1 MADISK
7 ELDNF
12 KNAKYGKD
20 VRGSMVSLAEKL
32 NKESSDTVKTVS
44 EYGDAEVSREQA
56 EQDRQNAE
64 NARQQDFET
73 MKSDSQAATIA
84 ANKAAERAEQ
94 AATGDISLKTVTFE
108 VAAARAGIVSGD
120 TLGVAFGKLAKY
132 CTDIEDHA
140 FNALVNNGLANIAG
154 VSALDAVQAN
164 PDVADT
170 LAYKIAQNL
179 AAITS
184 LNSNLSNFQSE
195 NAKLVIGKV
204 DNGPYMYLINK
215 ITNSLLMLRMNEEDK
230 SIAVNA
236 QTNGAWGS
244 EKLLATKDYL
254 GVTQYNGV
262 DYISLSGKLSNI
274 GEWVKNNGT
283 PGKCTFVRVEPSDS
297 DGYFG
302 TSGFSILWMRTSV
315 NYGWCILISDNPR
328 MVVFG
333 RNSTGWHWY
342 APSLTEVS

>member
-1 MADISK
+1 MEENK
-7 ELDNF
+7 P
-12 KNAKYGKD
+12 
-20 VRGSMVSLAEKL
+20 LATET
-32 NKESSDTVKTVS
+32 EYPDSDTDIIN
-44 EYGDAEVSREQA
+44 GDGTPIIDTS
-56 EQDRQNAE
+56 DQNVDTAQE
-64 NARQQDFET
+64 ESNT
-73 MKSDSQAATIA
+73 SKSDSEESTENSSTTNTEENGAEKDTTTEVVTDPANDPATLESALLVSTYAAL
-84 ANKAAERAEQ
+84 N
-94 AATGDISLKTVTFE
+94 
-108 VAAARAGIVSGD
+108 
-120 TLGVAFGKLAKY
+120 KLADY
-132 CTDIEDHA
+132 VPTEY
-140 FNALVNNGLANIAG
+140 VNNSEPDIDAEHLNNTEQGLLRVTNLLNGAVDVINDLQSTVAKQA
-154 VSALDAVQAN
+154 SAI
-164 PDVADT
+164 DT
-170 LAYKIAQNL
+170 
-179 AAITS
+179 